1 MSKFGIYMIAA
12 ILSTN
17 FVCNGGYGLEYFT
30 VEQIMKDNLAINAPG
45 IYYPDV
51 DIGPD
56 GVFVDYECR
65 STDVLDMADDIGVVI
80 GAYYAVVEDHPR
92 VGDLFATIRCYGRE
106 MGTFYC
112 DKDWALE
119 YDLDDEDEASQ
130 LVYKVLGT
138 VEAAR
143 YVG

>member
-1 MSKFGIYMIAA
+1 MSKFGIYMIAV

-80 GAYYAVVEDHPR
+80 GAYYSVVEDNPR
-92 VGDLFATIRCYGRE
+92 VGDLYATIRVYGRE
-106 MGTFYC
+106 VGTFYC
-112 DKDWALE
+112 AKKWAIK
-119 YDLDDEDEASQ
+119 YSLDDEDEASQ
-130 LVYKVLGT
+130 LIYKVLGT
-138 VEAAR
+138 LKASR

>member
-1 MSKFGIYMIAA
+1 MNVIEVFMIAA

-17 FVCNGGYGLEYFT
+17 FVCGGGYGLEYFT
-30 VEQIMKDNLAINAPG
+30 VEQIMKDNLMINAPG

-65 STDVLDMADDIGVVI
+65 SVDILDMADDIGTVL
-80 GAYYAVVEDHPR
+80 GAYCAVVEDNPR
-92 VGDLFATIRCYGRE
+92 VGDLYATIRVYGRE
-106 MGTFYC
+106 VGTFYC
-112 DKDWALE
+112 AKKWAIK
-119 YDLDDEDEASQ
+119 YSLDDEDESAE
-130 LVYKVLGT
+130 LIYKVLGT
-138 VEAAR
+138 VEASP

>member
-12 ILSTN
+12 VLSTN
-17 FVCNGGYGLEYFT
+17 FVCSGGYGLEYFT

-65 STDVLDMADDIGVVI
+65 STDVFDMADDIGV
-80 GAYYAVVEDHPR
+80 
-92 VGDLFATIRCYGRE
+92 LT
-106 MGTFYC
+106 
-112 DKDWALE
+112 
-119 YDLDDEDEASQ
+119 
-130 LVYKVLGT
+130 KVLMKLKKILKILMK
-138 VEAAR
+138 VLQF
-143 YVG
+143 

>member
-1 MSKFGIYMIAA
+1 MSKFGIYMIAV

-80 GAYYAVVEDHPR
+80 GAYYSVVEDNPR
-92 VGDLFATIRCYGRE
+92 VGDLFTTIRCYGRE

-112 DKDWALE
+112 DKDWALK
-119 YDLDDEDEASQ
+119 YDLDDEYEASQ

-138 VEAAR
+138 LEASR